1 MNFRV
6 TQTDRRYLDDTEKE
20 AFDASGN
27 PGRQAQALS
36 RAKRFRA
43 QYNYDENAPRRTTD
57 RAPGGGFGG
66 GSDLSA
72 LRGAEKREEDARARE
87 LRPDLPST
95 RVEDPRY

>member
-6 TQTDRRYLDDTEKE
+6 TQTDRRYLDDAEKE

-43 QYNYDENAPRRTTD
+43 QYNYDENAPRSTTD

-72 LRGAEKREEDARARE
+72 LRGAEKREEEARAKE
-87 LRPDLPST
+87 FRP
-95 RVEDPRY
+95 EDPEI

>member
-20 AFDASGN
+20 AFDASGAG
-27 PGRQAQALS
+27 GRQQQALG
-36 RAKRFRA
+36 RAKAFRA
-43 QYNYDENAPRRTTD
+43 SENYRQNAPIRTTD

-66 GSDLSA
+66 GSTLSA
-72 LRGAEKREEDARARE
+72 LRGAEKREEDARAE
-87 LRPDLPST
+87 GFRPDLPST

>member
-27 PGRQAQALS
+27 AGRQRQALS
-36 RAKRFRA
+36 RAKAFRA
-43 QYNYDENAPRRTTD
+43 RENYEDNDPVNTTD

-66 GSDLSA
+66 GSTLSA
-72 LRGAEKREEDARARE
+72 LRGAEKREEEARASSF
-87 LRPDLPST
+87 RP
-95 RVEDPRY
+95 EDPEL